1 MKVQGKAVD
10 IDLRQFQGTFF
21 EEAAEHVTEMET
33 LLVRMD
39 LAAPAAE
46 ALNAIFRAAHS
57 IKGGSAMFGFADM
70 TTLTHELESLLDRVR
85 KGELRLDRPM
95 VDVLLKSSDMLRE
108 QLAFYSGAAGARAV
122 SIEPMCAEIQRCQ
135 AGIAIAAAT
144 AGRRGSDAE
153 AAPGEPRALAITLPT
168 GRNATMPPDLVEQ
181 LRELGELEE
190 VVVPRAGRTGRKR
203 KAPATSTWRL
213 VTDASPDVVRTLFEF
228 VMDASAV
235 TIAPFDEP
243 STGPA
248 AELTNPA
255 TSANAGGP
263 AKDPDTAARADD
275 PRDDLGYGFFE
286 PLPGAA
292 PDGGMRPAPSGM
304 SPSPAAANA
313 SAPPGHERAAAA
325 AENSIR
331 VSVEKVDQLI
341 NLVGELV
348 ITQAMLA
355 QSMATL
361 DPVRH
366 EKLASG
372 MADLERNTRD
382 LQESVMSIR
391 MLPIAFVFNRFPRL
405 VRDLAARLGKQVEL
419 MTQGENT
426 ELDKGLI
433 ERISDPLTHLVRN
446 AIDHGIEGP
455 GVREAAGKPAF
466 GTITLRASHRGGNV
480 LIEVGDDGAG
490 LDRER
495 ILDTARE
502 RGLAVHPGMT
512 DAEVWNLIFEP
523 GFSTAQVVTDV
534 SGRGVGMDVVRRNIS
549 ALGGGVEIESV
560 RGIGTR
566 MTVRLPLTLA
576 IMDGMS
582 VAVGSEV
589 YILPLASIL
598 ESLRVDDGQVR
609 AIAGHGLVIDVRGEF
624 LPVLSMHELF
634 VNGAA
639 LGARASGTMVVVE
652 SDGAKVALLVDELLG
667 QHQVVVKSLEANYRK
682 VPGISGA
689 TIMGDGRVA
698 LILDVATLT
707 RLRRQKVQR
716 SAPMTP
722 LAHADAR
729 SPAS

>member
-1 MKVQGKAVD
+1 VKVQGGTVD

-21 EEAAEHVTEMET
+21 EEAAEHVAEMET

-39 LAAPAAE
+39 LAAPAPE

-85 KGELRLDRPM
+85 KGDLRLDRAM
-95 VDVLLKSSDMLRE
+95 VDVLLKSIDMLRE
-108 QLAFYSGAAGARAV
+108 QLAFYSGAPGAAAV
-122 SIEPMCAEIQRCQ
+122 SIEPMCAEIQRFQ
-135 AGIAIAAAT
+135 TGAAVSAGT
-144 AGRRGSDAE
+144 AGRAGSGDA
-153 AAPGEPRALAITLPT
+153 AVPGEPRALAITLPA
-168 GRNATMPPDLVEQ
+168 GRNATLPPDLVEQ

-190 VVVPRAGRTGRKR
+190 MTTPRAGRAGRKR
-203 KAPATSTWRL
+203 KAPAVRTWRL
-213 VTDASPDVVRTLFEF
+213 VTDASPEVVRTLFEF

-243 STGPA
+243 SAVAPAGVTDTG
-248 AELTNPA
+248 
-255 TSANAGGP
+255 TSASANGS
-263 AKDPDTAARADD
+263 PDEAHTPARAGVPDD
-275 PRDDLGYGFFE
+275 DVGYGFFQ

-292 PDGGMRPAPSGM
+292 PDGGTRPAP
-304 SPSPAAANA
+304 PAAANA
-313 SAPPGHERAAAA
+313 SGPAAQERAAAA
-325 AENSIR
+325 AESSIR

-366 EKLASG
+366 ERLASG

-405 VRDLAARLGKQVEL
+405 VRDLAARLGKQVQL

-490 LDRER
+490 LHRER
-495 ILDTARE
+495 ILDKAHE
-502 RGLAVHPGMT
+502 RGLAVHPAMT

-523 GFSTAQVVTDV
+523 GFSTADVVTDV
-534 SGRGVGMDVVRRNIS
+534 SGRGVGMDVVRRNIG
-549 ALGGGVEIESV
+549 ALGGSVEIESV

-598 ESLRVDDGQVR
+598 ESLQVDDGQVR

-634 VNGAA
+634 FNGAA

-652 SDGAKVALLVDELLG
+652 SDGARVALLVDELLG

-698 LILDVATLT
+698 LILDVAALT
-707 RLRRQKVQR
+707 RLRRQQ
-716 SAPMTP
+716 
-722 LAHADAR
+722 AHRILPSTTFTQPHTGSSRA
-729 SPAS
+729 